1 MTVITTIKINGR
13 DGRTMTMDME
23 TENGRGGTEMV
34 VKTNI
39 RALKRMK
46 ATELDEASEI
56 PSFSYGQLPGTEVQ
70 VFFLKVFILRLLVQ
84 LIDLSDCL
92 LSAHVIATFDLNF
105 VNLLELPIMFTRIP
119 LLLPLDARRI
129 DL

>member
-1 MTVITTIKINGR
+1 LLSEIGTIIATIKINGRDGRRMTVITTIKINGR

-23 TENGRGGTEMV
+23 TENGRGGTEKV
-34 VKTNI
+34 VKTKI

-70 VFFLKVFILRLLVQ
+70 VFFLKAFH
-84 LIDLSDCL
+84 SPPSCT
-92 LSAHVIATFDLNF
+92 AY
-105 VNLLELPIMFTRIP
+105 
-119 LLLPLDARRI
+119 
-129 DL
+129 